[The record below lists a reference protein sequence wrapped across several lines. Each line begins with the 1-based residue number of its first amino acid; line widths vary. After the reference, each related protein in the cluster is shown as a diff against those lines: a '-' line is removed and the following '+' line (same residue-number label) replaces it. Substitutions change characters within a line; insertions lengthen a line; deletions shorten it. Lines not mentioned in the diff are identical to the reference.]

1 MCCMVRGPKPR
12 AIEVQESL
20 GSFKKDPQRRPTN
33 IIKADSGLPE
43 PPDLIKSDKTALA
56 VWRDTVDIL
65 ASSNIFSRTDTAL
78 LTQYVVTYS
87 AWTRCAEHIMKHGH
101 EDENGKTSPQSV
113 AFFKLSS
120 EHQKLIAELGLS
132 PSSRARLSVATS
144 DPNDAKANSD
154 LRNFL
159 KAAKGE

>member
-1 MCCMVRGPKPR
+1 
-12 AIEVQESL
+12 
-20 GSFKKDPQRRPTN
+20 
-33 IIKADSGLPE
+33 
-43 PPDLIKSDKTALA
+43 
-56 VWRDTVDIL
+56 
-65 ASSNIFSRTDTAL
+65 
-78 LTQYVVTYS
+78 
-87 AWTRCAEHIMKHGH
+87 MKHGH

-144 DPNDAKANSD
+144 DPTDAKANSD